1 MKQVQKRIK
10 EFCEINRLSNDP
22 QVRMLD
28 IVSEVGEVSK
38 EILKMSDYGA
48 KKPEFREEIRGEL
61 GDLLF
66 SLMTLANSL
75 DIDLEEAL
83 EIVLK
88 KYEKRLAKGS
98 AGSEND

>member
-1 MKQVQKRIK
+1 MKQTQQRIK
-10 EFCEINRLSNDP
+10 EFCEKNNLSNDP

-38 EILKMSDYGA
+38 EVLKMSDYGA
-48 KKPEFREEIRGEL
+48 KKPEFREELRGEL

-66 SLMTLANSL
+66 SLATLANAL

-83 EIVLK
+83 EMVLQ
-88 KYEKRLAKGS
+88 KYEKRLVKGS
-98 AGSEND
+98 AGSESE